1 MNGGSK
7 QGKFRGKRKHQATLE
22 KKGMCRE
29 SDAMPLDGQ
38 DAWNHYWHRPEII
51 RPLPPQVAMCSPLR
65 QHTWQWS
72 PVERPSNGR
81 GREKAQQPVTGHDTG
96 T

>member
-7 QGKFRGKRKHQATLE
+7 QGKFRGKRKQQATLE

-51 RPLPPQVAMCSPLR
+51 RPLPPTGGDVQPTPAKHMAV
-65 QHTWQWS
+65 
-72 PVERPSNGR
+72 VPSG
-81 GREKAQQPVTGHDTG
+81 KA
-96 T
+96 